1 MAELEI
7 GAVARLT
14 GLKPH
19 TLRYYESIGLIRDI
33 RRDAAGKRIYTEAD
47 LKWLEVVNRLRATG
61 MPISKMAEYARL
73 RQLGDS
79 TAVARKQILQE
90 HLGAIEHEI
99 ETLMEVRN
107 YVAGKIVIYNE
118 MEAKSDGT
126 GEQVGAG
133 FEETGRGGRSG
144 R

>member
-7 GAVARLT
+7 GAVARLV

-19 TLRYYESIGLIRDI
+19 TLRYYENIGLIRDI
-33 RRDAAGKRIYTEAD
+33 RRDAAGKRIYTETD

-79 TAVARKQILQE
+79 TAPARKKILQD
-90 HLGAIEHEI
+90 HLGTIEREI
-99 ETLMEVRN
+99 ETLMEVRD
-107 YVAGKIVIYNE
+107 YVAGKIAIYNE
-118 MEAKSDGT
+118 MEARGSGAGK
-126 GEQVGAG
+126 QVREG